1 MTWTLRRR
9 FPASSRACSDI
20 PVLAASLMIAT
31 SFAPL
36 MKSSF
41 SLRFTP
47 STSPSPAM
55 DPAAARPAR
64 GPRLAA
70 ELERQ
75 LAAVFAS
82 VSVTVVALALLLR
95 RAHDPAASSGHL
107 RDRVFP
113 AQRVDE
119 LVEEV
124 RREIEPRRAFEE
136 RVASGDALGVFSE
149 RRRRGRGRKQIP
161 GMRLRRRRRRRH
173 HSVREHRGPPA
184 AASSFRSAAFRR
196 TSLLTSTRR
205 TRPTGSSPPSRRNS
219 STSGFAS
226 PARRR
231 PRRAS
236 GSESV

>member
-1 MTWTLRRR
+1 LVRSVRPPELLNR
-9 FPASSRACSDI
+9 LVRAPREFDRDVDSASSI
-20 PVLAASLMIAT
+20 PRVLARVQRYPRARGVAYDRHELRAAHEELFLFEVHAVD
-31 SFAPL
+31 FAVAGDGPGGG
-36 MKSSF
+36 
-41 SLRFTP
+41 
-47 STSPSPAM
+47 
-55 DPAAARPAR
+55 AAAR

-173 HSVREHRGPPA
+173 HSVREHLGP
-184 AASSFRSAAFRR
+184 
-196 TSLLTSTRR
+196 
-205 TRPTGSSPPSRRNS
+205 
-219 STSGFAS
+219 
-226 PARRR
+226 RRR
-231 PRRAS
+231 HHH
-236 GSESV
+236 SVRQHSAVLRY